1 MVNWGEASLFWM
13 LIYKATFL
21 PSTKHHLLGYFFH
34 EMTTFRSTANKSPTR
49 ILSARCV
56 WESTSSFQKPALILL
71 QVHSKEGSPKNS
83 NPVNTFVRSL
93 IRKLTL
99 KESWP
104 VCAGQM
110 WKVNFTTRTV
120 CTLGQETSLGT
131 MWPESDLVGSWDLG
145 TREYFFK
152 EPPTFPDPPSSS
164 PTKTSKNVFH
174 VCTIQWTTGCAPE
187 PVLECS
193 AHYPCLRQGRPSS
206 ISEAGRKQSVRTS
219 ALGQGNTTSKPPR
232 TISCS
237 LEVEETVVS
246 LEGRAFNKES
256 EDPPQCPQLCHWQ
269 KRMDLGK
276 WKNC

>member
-34 EMTTFRSTANKSPTR
+34 EMTTFRSAANKSPTR
-49 ILSARCV
+49 IQSARCV
-56 WESTSSFQKPALILL
+56 WESTSSFHKPTLILL

-110 WKVNFTTRTV
+110 WKVNFTTWTV

-152 EPPTFPDPPSSS
+152 EPPPSLTHLLLTHENFQECLSCVHHS
-164 PTKTSKNVFH
+164 VNSGLRPRACPWVLGSLPL
-174 VCTIQWTTGCAPE
+174 PE
-187 PVLECS
+187 TRKVKFNLWGWEE
-193 AHYPCLRQGRPSS
+193 A
-206 ISEAGRKQSVRTS
+206 ISEDVGIRTGKYNLKTAKNHFLFFRSGRNYS
-219 ALGQGNTTSKPPR
+219 
-232 TISCS
+232 
-237 LEVEETVVS
+237 
-246 LEGRAFNKES
+246 
-256 EDPPQCPQLCHWQ
+256 
-269 KRMDLGK
+269 
-276 WKNC
+276 

>member
-34 EMTTFRSTANKSPTR
+34 EMITFRSTANKSPTR

-110 WKVNFTTRTV
+110 WKVNFTTWTV

-152 EPPTFPDPPSSS
+152 EPPTFPDPPPHPRKLPRMS
-164 PTKTSKNVFH
+164 FM
-174 VCTIQWTTGCAPE
+174 CAPFSE
-187 PVLECS
+187 QRAAPRSLSLSARLITPVWDKEGQVQS
-193 AHYPCLRQGRPSS
+193 LRLGGSNQRGR
-206 ISEAGRKQSVRTS
+206 Q
-219 ALGQGNTTSKPPR
+219 
-232 TISCS
+232 
-237 LEVEETVVS
+237 
-246 LEGRAFNKES
+246 
-256 EDPPQCPQLCHWQ
+256 H
-269 KRMDLGK
+269 
-276 WKNC
+276 